1 MRAPPSSK
9 VWVVVMWPFVGA
21 IGDVWGD
28 ACVEED
34 LDVFGS
40 AGLGGGYEEVCRN
53 GFCAGRVE
61 GLFLGFLGG

>member
-1 MRAPPSSK
+1 
-9 VWVVVMWPFVGA
+9 MWPFVGA